1 MFTVFQ
7 NGVAISPVGGVT
19 QAEADAYVARAAA
32 EAAAADAAWRA
43 WADQN
48 GGAVEARKLAI
59 RLQHEAERKAAT
71 FDDWFAG
78 EAHEKARWTQAAAD
92 WARHAAAMTK
102 ILTDDAAADALAW
115 FERESKAALARVL
128 GTPERAAVVEQL
140 AEQREAL
147 RRTQERGQ

>member
-7 NGVAISPVGGVT
+7 NGVAITPVGGVS

-32 EAAAADAAWRA
+32 ERSAADAAWRQ

-71 FDDWFAG
+71 FDDWYPDQ
-78 EAHEKARWTQAAAD
+78 AHEQRHWLQSAAD

-115 FERESKAALARVL
+115 FEQQADAAQARVL
-128 GTPERAAVVEQL
+128 GG
-140 AEQREAL
+140 
-147 RRTQERGQ
+147 GQ